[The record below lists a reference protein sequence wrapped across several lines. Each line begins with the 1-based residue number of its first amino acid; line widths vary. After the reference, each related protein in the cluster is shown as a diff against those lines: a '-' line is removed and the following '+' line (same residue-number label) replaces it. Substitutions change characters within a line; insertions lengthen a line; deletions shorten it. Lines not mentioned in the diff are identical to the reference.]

1 MVYVFCVVDPS
12 HPSKKKGCVLPV
24 YSLFACKNNIIMP
37 IYILKLYR
45 YIYTYK
51 SMTKNS
57 MCMCKTNKRQKI

>member
-1 MVYVFCVVDPS
+1 
-12 HPSKKKGCVLPV
+12 
-24 YSLFACKNNIIMP
+24 MP

-57 MCMCKTNKRQKI
+57 MCMCKTNKRKKNLKEINKYYFPESANKYNII

>member
-1 MVYVFCVVDPS
+1 MCFVLLIRLTLQ
-12 HPSKKKGCVLPV
+12 KKKVVFYRYIVCLH
-24 YSLFACKNNIIMP
+24 AKNNIIMP